1 VFLFLLAVLGFVQ
14 TVGACTR
21 GQELCAL
28 EFSDDANADACQP

>member
-1 VFLFLLAVLGFVQ
+1 MFLNGGDALS
-14 TVGACTR
+14 ACTR

>member
-1 VFLFLLAVLGFVQ
+1 MFLNGGDALS
-14 TVGACTR
+14 CTR